1 MKRSFVSCLAA
12 LCVAVVLSAC
22 SVFGSSPTGD
32 LSGEVDPPVLI
43 LKNTMTQP
51 AHYFVVEE
59 TTAARL
65 ELQFGDY
72 RDWPTIGAGQ
82 TVEIPYD
89 QIALYQEGDPSAW
102 VRWETGDRGGS
113 FSVSLR

>member
-1 MKRSFVSCLAA
+1 MKHSSVSRLVVV
-12 LCVAVVLSAC
+12 CVAAVLSAC
-22 SVFGSSPTGD
+22 SVFGSSPNGEV
-32 LSGEVDPPVLI
+32 SGEANPPVLV
-43 LKNTMTQP
+43 LNNTMTQT
-51 AHYFVVEE
+51 AHYFVVEQ
-59 TTAARL
+59 TTAARM
-65 ELQFGDY
+65 ELQFGNY

-102 VRWETGDRGGS
+102 VRWETGDRGDS